1 MSHEDKRLY
10 NFKTIVTYSAL
21 GLGTATGMLM
31 LGRYLYKK
39 AKKNSIEKNS
49 LSEGDPATFAR
60 QLKMAFDNDNWMG
73 WGTNNKMVMQVFRQI
88 PSKAAYQKVQ
98 NAYFGLYNK
107 SLTSEL
113 ESELTSDEY
122 NEVIRILS
130 VKR

>member
-1 MSHEDKRLY
+1 MNHEEKKLHQ
-10 NFKTIVTYSAL
+10 FKTVVTYSAL
-21 GLGTATGMLM
+21 GLGTATGMFFLA
-31 LGRYLYKK
+31 RYFYKK
-39 AKKNSIEKNS
+39 AKKNSVENNS
-49 LSEGDPATFAR
+49 LNEGDPATFAR

-73 WGTNNKMVMQVFRQI
+73 WGTNTNMVMQVFREI
-88 PSKAAYQKVQ
+88 PSKSSYQKVQ
-98 NAYFGLYNK
+98 SAFFSLYNK